1 MPQTVLFKREAQT
14 ACITHMQIKA
24 VLVLYFIIISLIP
37 VSLLSAISF
46 ISLSKLEQNVANLY
60 FGTVTIIT
68 SLSDGHKDLVEMRL
82 DMGRF
87 ISAPG
92 EPERQ
97 KILAHINQDENGF
110 LRTLIGYKEIDD
122 FPLQIEIL
130 ERRGMGNLT
139 SYEDSLLTRVNSDWQ
154 DYQAER
160 NKVIALASAGQTEE
174 ATAYSNTVTADKFS
188 RLVSTYNNIVDLN
201 NQLAGIM
208 YDESQSVVQRAFAY
222 EIIASVSSAAFAS
235 AVALLASRKLAP
247 PVDEMQQQ
255 ARKKIERFISEGRL
269 YSEKAADNRQKEVTG
284 EAALAK
290 HVPSATDAQPQ
301 IAELAEKG
309 PMVLLHF
316 SQYEDTRR
324 SEEQAA
330 PHKTTA
336 DLLLDYYLA
345 KPSPVAGK
353 KGNLVLITK
362 RSSNLYPL
370 GRSSGSTMYIL
381 SSSSQE
387 PIATADDG
395 LVISISQTSLILEA
409 IKRTL
414 QENPDSVIIL
424 DNITELVHR
433 LGFDRVFS
441 LVQSISDAVSTHPTS
456 RVVIL
461 VNANA
466 HPPSEVEAIATI
478 CNAFVR

>member
-1 MPQTVLFKREAQT
+1 M
-14 ACITHMQIKA
+14 
-24 VLVLYFIIISLIP
+24 
-37 VSLLSAISF
+37 
-46 ISLSKLEQNVANLY
+46 EQNVSNLY

-68 SLSDGHKDLVEMRL
+68 GLSGGHKDLVEMRL

-87 ISAPG
+87 ISARS

-97 KILAHINQDENGF
+97 EILAHINQDENGF

-139 SYEDSLLTRVNSDWQ
+139 TYEDSLLTRVNSNWQ
-154 DYQAER
+154 DYQNER
-160 NKVIALASAGQTEE
+160 NKVIELASAGQIDD
-174 ATAYSNTVTADKFS
+174 ATVYSNTVAADKFS
-188 RLVSTYNNIVDLN
+188 RLTSTYNNIVDLN
-201 NQLAGIM
+201 NQLARIM
-208 YDESQSVVQRAFAY
+208 YDESQSVVQQAFIY
-222 EIIASVSSAAFAS
+222 EVIASVSSAAFAS

-247 PVDEMQQQ
+247 SVDEMQQQ
-255 ARKKIERFISEGRL
+255 ARKKIERFISEGRA
-269 YSEKAADNRQKEVTG
+269 YSTQKAAAGQQQDAVSD
-284 EAALAK
+284 ALFAN
-290 HVPSATDAQPQ
+290 HAPSVTDAQPQ

-309 PMVLLHF
+309 PMVLLNF
-316 SQYEDTRR
+316 SQYKDSR
-324 SEEQAA
+324 SIEEQRAS
-330 PHKTTA
+330 KTAA
-336 DLLLDYYLA
+336 DLLLDYYLT
-345 KPSPVAGK
+345 KSSPVAGK
-353 KGNLVLITK
+353 KNNLVLITK
-362 RSSNLYPL
+362 RSSNLYSL
-370 GRSSGSTMYIL
+370 GRSSGLTMYIL

-409 IKRTL
+409 IRRTL
-414 QENPDSVIIL
+414 QENSDSVIIL
-424 DNITELVHR
+424 DNITELIHR

-441 LVQSISDAVSTHPTS
+441 LVQSISDAMSTYTAS
-456 RVVIL
+456 RIVIL

>member
-1 MPQTVLFKREAQT
+1 MQT
-14 ACITHMQIKA
+14 KA

-87 ISAPG
+87 ISAQG

-97 KILAHINQDENGF
+97 KILAHMEQDENGF
-110 LRTLIGYKEIDD
+110 LRTLIGYKKIDD

-130 ERRGMGNLT
+130 ESRGMGNLT

-188 RLVSTYNNIVDLN
+188 RLVSTYNEIVDLN
-201 NQLAGIM
+201 NQLASIM
-208 YDESQSVVQRAFAY
+208 YDESRSVVQQAFMY

-235 AVALLASRKLAP
+235 AAALLASRKLAP
-247 PVDEMQQQ
+247 SVDEMQQQ

-269 YSEKAADNRQKEVTG
+269 YSEKSADNNRQKEV
-284 EAALAK
+284 AADAAFAK
-290 HVPSATDAQPQ
+290 PAPSATDAQRPRV
-301 IAELAEKG
+301 AELAEKG

-316 SQYEDTRR
+316 SQYEDSRR
-324 SEEQAA
+324 FVEEGQGA
-330 PHKTTA
+330 PNKTTA

-345 KPSPVAGK
+345 KQSTVAGK
-353 KGNLVLITK
+353 RSNLVLITK
-362 RSSNLYPL
+362 RSSNLYPI

-414 QENPDSVIIL
+414 QESPDSVIIL

-441 LVQSISDAVSTHPTS
+441 LVQSISDAVSTQLAS
-456 RVVIL
+456 RVIIL